1 MLIPFQVFPNADGL
15 ASVNDIAKRFTVSS
29 TYLIFEGLPPAE
41 GRLLHKNEIANCDFD
56 ATISKCVI
64 ESGVIS
70 WTRGGHTVDSGPCV
84 HHWVNTQ

>member
-1 MLIPFQVFPNADGL
+1 MLTDWPVSMTLQKN
-15 ASVNDIAKRFTVSS
+15 FTVSS
-29 TYLIFEGLPPAE
+29 TYLIFEGLPAE

-70 WTRGGHTVDSGPCV
+70 RTRGGHTVDSGPCV
-84 HHWVNTQ
+84 HHWVSTQ